1 MKPELQPNHNRAS
14 IMLYCSV
21 ALNAKSKSGHTIN
34 KIKAAQALS
43 DLLQIDRRAPISWL
57 RGDFSKHPF
66 SRENFLKFV
75 REYQN
80 KPGLESDSKVTGLA
94 VDLYG
99 SDYQRALELLDP
111 MDWKIIPENED
122 CRGKKDLEWA
132 IFDLINSS
140 SPEEVKGALMHL
152 MRQRLNLD
160 ASLDQK

>member
-1 MKPELQPNHNRAS
+1 MRKAS
-14 IMLYCSV
+14 P
-21 ALNAKSKSGHTIN
+21 GHTIN

-66 SRENFLKFV
+66 SRENFLKLV

-99 SDYQRALELLDP
+99 SDYQRALELL
-111 MDWKIIPENED
+111 
-122 CRGKKDLEWA
+122 
-132 IFDLINSS
+132 S
-140 SPEEVKGALMHL
+140 
-152 MRQRLNLD
+152 
-160 ASLDQK
+160 